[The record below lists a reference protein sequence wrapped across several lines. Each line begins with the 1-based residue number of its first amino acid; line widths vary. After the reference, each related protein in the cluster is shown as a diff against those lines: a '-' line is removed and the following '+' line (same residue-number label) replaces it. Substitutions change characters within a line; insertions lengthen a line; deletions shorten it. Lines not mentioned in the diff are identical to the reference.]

1 MFGLTY
7 LKNVT
12 TLEYNSDRCTGCTL
26 CTQVCPHE
34 VFIMNDKKAELAN
47 PDLCMECGAC
57 ALNCREEAISVKSG
71 VGCAWGIING
81 IIRGTEPTCGC
92 GDESGSGSCC

>member
-12 TLEYNSDRCTGCTL
+12 TLKYDSERCTGCTL

-34 VFIMNDKKAELAN
+34 VFRMKGNKAELVN
-47 PDLCMECGAC
+47 RDLCMECGAC
-57 ALNCREEAISVKSG
+57 ALNCREGAISVQSG
-71 VGCAWGIING
+71 VGCAAGILTGMIK
-81 IIRGTEPTCGC
+81 GTEPTCGC
-92 GDESGSGSCC
+92 GDDSGSVSCC